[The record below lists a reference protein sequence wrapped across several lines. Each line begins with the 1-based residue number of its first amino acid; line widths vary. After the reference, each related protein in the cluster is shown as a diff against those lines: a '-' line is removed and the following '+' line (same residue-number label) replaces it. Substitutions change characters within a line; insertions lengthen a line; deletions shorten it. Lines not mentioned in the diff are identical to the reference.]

1 MPSGFLARGV
11 LARKLIDLFYVLA
24 VRIGPE
30 MTKEHLCV
38 PALQRFVIS
47 KYPSI
52 HSNFDSYNIQSVD
65 NFIADISSYSTKRT
79 EYPNT
84 FVETVSAETR

>member
-11 LARKLIDLFYVLA
+11 LARKLVDLIYVIA

-38 PALQRFVIS
+38 PALQRLVHN
-47 KYPSI
+47 KVPM
-52 HSNFDSYNIQSVD
+52 
-65 NFIADISSYSTKRT
+65 
-79 EYPNT
+79 
-84 FVETVSAETR
+84 

>member
-11 LARKLIDLFYVLA
+11 LARKLIDLFYVIA

-38 PALQRFVIS
+38 PALQRFVVCKLFKKLVPNLFTIES
-47 KYPSI
+47 TLIFSLQI
-52 HSNFDSYNIQSVD
+52 FSHLRQSLRNI
-65 NFIADISSYSTKRT
+65 RT
-79 EYPNT
+79 LP
-84 FVETVSAETR
+84 